1 MKKWLRRLKKKEAM
15 QKAMRKAA
23 ATRNMLAVMPTDV
36 LVTVLQN
43 LSFTDLARLFAGCGT
58 VLEQRVPDIRDGGFI
73 WQANEPLSKD
83 RLGWFRARG
92 LRVRLHLC
100 RKFDGRTKMWLV
112 NDYLRLAVNR
122 NGEFWFDE
130 RRLAH
135 RVGGPAV
142 RDSVGY
148 EKWARHGVTHRLD
161 GPAHGPRWFHR
172 GRFMPGGAAEVAAAE
187 AAAAPD
193 PTFADTDD
201 DDAVVAAP
209 IMSPNDEEW
218 PNAAAAAEK
227 FRWAL
232 HGAGDGNVHRNVRSI
247 AFYIPNGYS
256 NGCSCGG
263 HQFAIRF
270 PELVTVAT
278 AVAATER
285 FLNEPI
291 TYADYTALRCD
302 IFDNRYCDNAEYES
316 AVAVYDYTLKASNLL
331 GVLSGGLGIH
341 GQFNIYISSY

>member
-23 ATRNMLAVMPTDV
+23 ATRNILAVLPTDV

-43 LSFTDLARLFAGCGT
+43 LSFADLARLFAGCAT

-73 WQANEPLSKD
+73 WQANEPLSQD
-83 RLGWFRARG
+83 RLEWFRARG
-92 LRVRLHLC
+92 LRVRLHL
-100 RKFDGRTKMWLV
+100 RRLYDGRTKMWLV
-112 NDYLRLAVNR
+112 NDYLRLAVNHH
-122 NGEFWFDE
+122 GEFWFDE

-172 GRFMPGGAAEVAAAE
+172 GKFMPGGAAEVAAAE

-193 PTFADTDD
+193 PAFADTDD

-209 IMSPNDEEW
+209 ITNDDEEW
-218 PNAAAAAEK
+218 PNAAAAAAAEK
-227 FRWAL
+227 FRWFL
-232 HGAGDGNVHRNVRSI
+232 HGAGDGDVHRNVRSI
-247 AFYIPNGYS
+247 AFIAT
-256 NGCSCGG
+256 GCSHC
-263 HQFAIRF
+263 FAIRF
-270 PELVTVAT
+270 PEAVTIAT

-302 IFDNRYCDNAEYES
+302 LFGGNDCDKTEYES
-316 AVAVYDYTLKASNLL
+316 VVAVYDFTMKVSNMLS
-331 GVLSGGLGIH
+331 VLRGSPWQLEV
-341 GQFNIYISSY
+341 YISSY